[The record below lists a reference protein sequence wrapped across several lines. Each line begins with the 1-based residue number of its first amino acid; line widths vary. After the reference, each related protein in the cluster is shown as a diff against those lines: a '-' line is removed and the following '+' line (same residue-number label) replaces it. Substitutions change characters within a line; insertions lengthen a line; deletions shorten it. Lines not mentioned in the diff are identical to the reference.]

1 MITACIPLELNR
13 GHVTEYTYINCNQ
26 SSAINMEAQVNV
38 SHELMALL
46 PDLVNKRMNTNICNK
61 RSTSF
66 YRTDKVRQVI
76 VSVHCIVLKM
86 TYGIRE
92 LTYFLMYKV
101 NKMPFTFLDNGRGW
115 GSV

>member
-61 RSTSF
+61 PSTSF
-66 YRTDKVRQVI
+66 YRKYIVRQVI
-76 VSVHCIVLKM
+76 VSAHCIVLKM

-101 NKMPFTFLDNGRGW
+101 NIMPFTFLDNTRGW